1 MSPRETHELG
11 FLHCRCESLDH
22 IVARVDFQ
30 QQAGSRTKRL
40 FVVGEVCPVGGS
52 HLDQP
57 GAGPRHDGRHAKGAA
72 DLHEL
77 APGDGD
83 LASQCQAV
91 EKQHDGGCIVIHD
104 KRTFG
109 ARQALKTESDIGR
122 TASTSAACEI
132 IFQRRGTRSDPHHGL
147 DGRGRQRCASEIGM
161 KNRAGEIE
169 DPTWARLHACPAEG
183 LDEGRTSAGRPV
195 DAGMVANDVAHTFLN
210 QAPPEEILNAGHGR
224 HSQNRVHA
232 RRASG
237 GVHHRRSP
245 PEAERRHA
253 NWFGPMMQGTVAA
266 MTEHRLRPLLEP
278 RSIALV
284 GASARPDSFGY
295 ATLRNL
301 ASPHYRGRIHAVN
314 PRYDRIDD
322 IDCHPSLGDVPG
334 GVEHA
339 ILSVANA
346 RIEAALVDAV
356 EAGVRS
362 VTIFGS
368 AYLDGDT
375 DRSNLKDRLQGIARE
390 AGLLVI
396 GANCMGFVNYTAG
409 ARVTWMNVPEDGWF
423 DPGHIT
429 LISHSGTCFLTLQF
443 VDPRHRH
450 NLCVSAGQELT
461 VTAADYIDYALD
473 KESTRVIALFL
484 ETVRDPDAFR
494 AALDRAARADVPVV
508 AIKVGRTGRSA
519 ELARSHSGAL
529 AGNDAAHEAVFDHY
543 GVLRVDT
550 WNELAAASR
559 LFAHHKE
566 IAPGGLSGIMDSG
579 GARGM
584 LLDLAARMDVPFADI
599 GDGTVKTLSGLLE
612 YGLEPVNPTD
622 VWGSGRDWQDV
633 YTGSMKALADD
644 PTSAM
649 TGIFADLGDSDT
661 GGAVYLELCEK
672 IEQETEKPVFFC
684 QHWSRAMDPE
694 MTRRTAESP
703 VLVIDGT
710 ETFLTA
716 VHLAMQRR
724 DRVDDSPGDMAPVP
738 AEPVIERWR
747 QRLARTEALDEHE
760 GLTLLESFGMAAP
773 ARRMAASADECAA
786 AADAIG
792 WPVALK
798 TAARGLAHKSDVSGV
813 ILAIADEKE
822 LLRAWHDISGRLG
835 PRVLVE
841 AMAPRGVEMA
851 AGIVIDRQFG
861 PLVMIAAGGV
871 LIETHADRRF
881 ILPPAGRASARRA
894 IDQLACR
901 PLLDGVR
908 GNEAVD
914 VEALVDVVA
923 RLSVIATTL
932 GDHIAEFDIN
942 PLIVHPQGC
951 QAVDALVIQCAHP

>member
-1 MSPRETHELG
+1 
-11 FLHCRCESLDH
+11 
-22 IVARVDFQ
+22 
-30 QQAGSRTKRL
+30 
-40 FVVGEVCPVGGS
+40 
-52 HLDQP
+52 
-57 GAGPRHDGRHAKGAA
+57 
-72 DLHEL
+72 
-77 APGDGD
+77 
-83 LASQCQAV
+83 
-91 EKQHDGGCIVIHD
+91 
-104 KRTFG
+104 
-109 ARQALKTESDIGR
+109 
-122 TASTSAACEI
+122 
-132 IFQRRGTRSDPHHGL
+132 
-147 DGRGRQRCASEIGM
+147 
-161 KNRAGEIE
+161 
-169 DPTWARLHACPAEG
+169 
-183 LDEGRTSAGRPV
+183 
-195 DAGMVANDVAHTFLN
+195 
-210 QAPPEEILNAGHGR
+210 
-224 HSQNRVHA
+224 
-232 RRASG
+232 
-237 GVHHRRSP
+237 
-245 PEAERRHA
+245 
-253 NWFGPMMQGTVAA
+253 MQDTVAA

-339 ILSVANA
+339 VLSVANA
-346 RIEAALVDAV
+346 RIEAALIDAV

-362 VTIFGS
+362 ATIFGS
-368 AYLDGDT
+368 AYLEGDT
-375 DRSNLKDRLQGIARE
+375 AGSNLKDRLQGIARE

-396 GANCMGFVNYTAG
+396 GANCMGYVNYSVG

-423 DPGHIT
+423 DPGHIS
-429 LISHSGTCFLTLQF
+429 LITHSGTCFLTLQF

-450 NLCVSAGQELT
+450 NLCISAGQELT

-529 AGNDAAHEAVFDHY
+529 AGNDAAYEAVFDHY

-566 IAPGGLSGIMDSG
+566 IAPGGLAGIMDSG

-599 GDGTVKTLSGLLE
+599 GDDTVKTLAGLLE

-622 VWGSGRDWQDV
+622 VWGSGREWQDV

-644 PTSAM
+644 PASAM
-649 TGIFADLGDSDT
+649 TGIFADLGGLET
-661 GGAVYLELCEK
+661 GGSTYLELCEK
-672 IEQETEKPVFFC
+672 IERETSKPVFFC

-694 MTRRTAESP
+694 MAKRAAASP

-710 ETFLTA
+710 ETFLSA
-716 VHLAMQRR
+716 VRLAMQRR
-724 DRVDDSPGDMAPVP
+724 DRVDDAPGDMAPVP
-738 AEPVIERWR
+738 GAPVIERWC
-747 QRLARTEALDEHE
+747 QRLAGTGALDENE
-760 GLTLLESFGMAAP
+760 GLALLESFGIAAP
-773 ARRMAASADECAA
+773 ARQMASSADECTAA
-786 AADAIG
+786 AAAIG
-792 WPVALK
+792 WPVVLK
-798 TAARGLAHKSDVSGV
+798 TAASGLLHKTEASGV
-813 ILAIADEKE
+813 ILAVDNEDDVA
-822 LLRAWHDISGRLG
+822 RGWHDLAERLG

-841 AMAPRGVEMA
+841 AMAPQGMEMA
-851 AGIVIDRQFG
+851 AGIVIDEQFG
-861 PLVMIAAGGV
+861 PLVMIAAGGI

-881 ILPPAGRASARRA
+881 LLPPAGRASVRRA

-908 GNEAVD
+908 GSEAVD
-914 VEALVDVVA
+914 VDALVDTVA

-932 GDHIAEFDIN
+932 GDCLAELDIN

-951 QAVDALVIQCAHP
+951 LAVDALILPRTHP

>member
-1 MSPRETHELG
+1 M
-11 FLHCRCESLDH
+11 
-22 IVARVDFQ
+22 I
-30 QQAGSRTKRL
+30 
-40 FVVGEVCPVGGS
+40 
-52 HLDQP
+52 
-57 GAGPRHDGRHAKGAA
+57 
-72 DLHEL
+72 
-77 APGDGD
+77 
-83 LASQCQAV
+83 
-91 EKQHDGGCIVIHD
+91 
-104 KRTFG
+104 
-109 ARQALKTESDIGR
+109 
-122 TASTSAACEI
+122 
-132 IFQRRGTRSDPHHGL
+132 
-147 DGRGRQRCASEIGM
+147 
-161 KNRAGEIE
+161 
-169 DPTWARLHACPAEG
+169 
-183 LDEGRTSAGRPV
+183 
-195 DAGMVANDVAHTFLN
+195 
-210 QAPPEEILNAGHGR
+210 
-224 HSQNRVHA
+224 
-232 RRASG
+232 
-237 GVHHRRSP
+237 
-245 PEAERRHA
+245 
-253 NWFGPMMQGTVAA
+253 
-266 MTEHRLRPLLEP
+266 EHRLRPLLEP

-301 ASPHYRGRIHAVN
+301 ASPHYKGRIHAVN

-339 ILSVANA
+339 VLSVANA

-368 AYLDGDT
+368 AYLEGDT
-375 DRSNLKDRLQGIARE
+375 AGSNLKDRLQGIARE

-396 GANCMGFVNYTAG
+396 GANCMGYVNYTTG

-450 NLCVSAGQELT
+450 NLCISAGQELT

-529 AGNDAAHEAVFDHY
+529 AGNDAAYEAVFDHY

-559 LFAHHKE
+559 LLAHHKE

-599 GDGTVKTLSGLLE
+599 GDDTVETLSGLLE

-644 PTSAM
+644 PASAM
-649 TGIFADLGDSDT
+649 TGIFADLGGLET
-661 GGAVYLELCEK
+661 GGSIYLELCEK
-672 IEQETEKPVFFC
+672 IERETAKPVFFC

-694 MTRRTAESP
+694 MTRRTAASQ

-710 ETFLTA
+710 ETFLSA
-716 VHLAMQRR
+716 VRLAMQRR

-738 AEPVIERWR
+738 GEQEIERWR
-747 QRLARTEALDEHE
+747 QRLAGAGALDENE
-760 GLTLLESFGMAAP
+760 GLTLLESFGIAAP
-773 ARRMAASADECAA
+773 ARQMATSADECVAA
-786 AADAIG
+786 AAAIG
-792 WPVALK
+792 WPVVLK
-798 TAARGLAHKSDVSGV
+798 TAASGLLHKTEASGV
-813 ILAIADEKE
+813 ILAIDNEDDVVRGWRDLTE
-822 LLRAWHDISGRLG
+822 RLG

-841 AMAPRGVEMA
+841 AMAPRGMEMA
-851 AGIVIDRQFG
+851 AGIVIDEQFG

-881 ILPPAGRASARRA
+881 LLPPAGRASVRRA

-901 PLLDGVR
+901 TLLDGVR
-908 GNEAVD
+908 GSEAVD
-914 VEALVDVVA
+914 VDALVDTVA

-932 GDHIAEFDIN
+932 GGFLAELDIN

-951 QAVDALVIQCAHP
+951 LAVDALILPQAHP

>member
-1 MSPRETHELG
+1 
-11 FLHCRCESLDH
+11 
-22 IVARVDFQ
+22 
-30 QQAGSRTKRL
+30 
-40 FVVGEVCPVGGS
+40 
-52 HLDQP
+52 
-57 GAGPRHDGRHAKGAA
+57 
-72 DLHEL
+72 
-77 APGDGD
+77 
-83 LASQCQAV
+83 
-91 EKQHDGGCIVIHD
+91 
-104 KRTFG
+104 
-109 ARQALKTESDIGR
+109 
-122 TASTSAACEI
+122 
-132 IFQRRGTRSDPHHGL
+132 
-147 DGRGRQRCASEIGM
+147 
-161 KNRAGEIE
+161 
-169 DPTWARLHACPAEG
+169 
-183 LDEGRTSAGRPV
+183 
-195 DAGMVANDVAHTFLN
+195 
-210 QAPPEEILNAGHGR
+210 
-224 HSQNRVHA
+224 
-232 RRASG
+232 
-237 GVHHRRSP
+237 
-245 PEAERRHA
+245 
-253 NWFGPMMQGTVAA
+253 MQGTFAA

-295 ATLRNL
+295 DTLRNL

-334 GVEHA
+334 GIEHA
-339 ILSVANA
+339 VLSVANA

-368 AYLDGDT
+368 AYLEGDT
-375 DRSNLKDRLQGIARE
+375 AGSNLKDRLQGISRE

-396 GANCMGFVNYTAG
+396 GANCMGYVNYSVG
-409 ARVTWMNVPEDGWF
+409 ARVTWMRVPEGGWF

-450 NLCVSAGQELT
+450 NLCISAGQELT

-494 AALDRAARADVPVV
+494 AALDRAARAGVPVV
-508 AIKVGRTGRSA
+508 AIKVGRTDRSA

-529 AGNDAAHEAVFDHY
+529 AGNDAAYEAVFDHY

-550 WNELAAASR
+550 WDELAAASR

-566 IAPGGLSGIMDSG
+566 IAPGGLAGIMDSG

-599 GDGTVKTLSGLLE
+599 GEGTAKTLSGLLE

-644 PTSAM
+644 PASAM
-649 TGIFADLGDSDT
+649 TGIFADLGGLES
-661 GGAVYLELCEK
+661 GGSIYLELCEK
-672 IEQETEKPVFFC
+672 IERETAKPVFFC

-694 MTRRTAESP
+694 MTRRTAGSP

-710 ETFLTA
+710 ETFLAA
-716 VHLAMQRR
+716 VRLAMQRR
-724 DRVDDSPGDMAPVP
+724 DRVDDSPGDMAPAP
-738 AEPVIERWR
+738 GEPVIERWR
-747 QRLARTEALDEHE
+747 QRLAHAEALDENE
-760 GLTLLESFGMAAP
+760 GLALLESFGIAAP
-773 ARRMAASADECAA
+773 ARRTAASADECAA
-786 AADAIG
+786 AAAALG
-792 WPVALK
+792 WPVVLK
-798 TAARGLAHKSDVSGV
+798 TAAAGLLHKTDVAGV
-813 ILAIADEKE
+813 ILSIDNEDDAIRGWRDLAE
-822 LLRAWHDISGRLG
+822 RLG

-841 AMAPRGVEMA
+841 AMAPRGIEMA

-881 ILPPAGRASARRA
+881 LLPPSGRASVRRA

-908 GNEAVD
+908 GSEAADVD
-914 VEALVDVVA
+914 ALIDAVA

-932 GDHIAEFDIN
+932 GDRLAELDIN
-942 PLIVHPQGC
+942 PLIVHPKGC
-951 QAVDALVIQCAHP
+951 QAVDALVIPRARP

>member
-1 MSPRETHELG
+1 
-11 FLHCRCESLDH
+11 
-22 IVARVDFQ
+22 
-30 QQAGSRTKRL
+30 
-40 FVVGEVCPVGGS
+40 
-52 HLDQP
+52 
-57 GAGPRHDGRHAKGAA
+57 
-72 DLHEL
+72 
-77 APGDGD
+77 
-83 LASQCQAV
+83 
-91 EKQHDGGCIVIHD
+91 
-104 KRTFG
+104 
-109 ARQALKTESDIGR
+109 
-122 TASTSAACEI
+122 
-132 IFQRRGTRSDPHHGL
+132 
-147 DGRGRQRCASEIGM
+147 
-161 KNRAGEIE
+161 
-169 DPTWARLHACPAEG
+169 
-183 LDEGRTSAGRPV
+183 
-195 DAGMVANDVAHTFLN
+195 
-210 QAPPEEILNAGHGR
+210 
-224 HSQNRVHA
+224 
-232 RRASG
+232 
-237 GVHHRRSP
+237 
-245 PEAERRHA
+245 
-253 NWFGPMMQGTVAA
+253 MQDTVAA

-339 ILSVANA
+339 VLSVANA

-368 AYLDGDT
+368 AYLEGDT
-375 DRSNLKDRLQGIARE
+375 AGSNLKDRLQGIARE

-396 GANCMGFVNYTAG
+396 GANCMGYVNYSVG

-423 DPGHIT
+423 DPGHIS
-429 LISHSGTCFLTLQF
+429 LITHSGTCFLTLQF

-450 NLCVSAGQELT
+450 NLCISAGQELT

-529 AGNDAAHEAVFDHY
+529 AGNDAAYEAVFDHY

-566 IAPGGLSGIMDSG
+566 IAPGGLAGIMDSG

-584 LLDLAARMDVPFADI
+584 LLDLAARMGVPFADI
-599 GDGTVKTLSGLLE
+599 GDDTVKTLTGLLE

-622 VWGSGRDWQDV
+622 VWGSGREWQDV

-644 PTSAM
+644 PASAM
-649 TGIFADLGDSDT
+649 TGIFADLGGLET
-661 GGAVYLELCEK
+661 GGSVYLELCEK
-672 IEQETEKPVFFC
+672 IERETAKPVFFC
-684 QHWSRAMDPE
+684 QHWSRAMDPD
-694 MTRRTAESP
+694 MARRTAASP

-710 ETFLTA
+710 ETFLSA
-716 VHLAMQRR
+716 VRLAMQRR

-738 AEPVIERWR
+738 GEPVIERWR
-747 QRLARTEALDEHE
+747 QRLVRPETLDEDE
-760 GLTLLESFGMAAP
+760 GLTLLESFGIAAP
-773 ARRMAASADECAA
+773 ARRMTASADECVAA
-786 AADAIG
+786 AAVIG
-792 WPVALK
+792 WPVVLK
-798 TAARGLAHKSDVSGV
+798 TAASGLLHKTEASGV
-813 ILAIADEKE
+813 ILAVGNEDDVV
-822 LLRAWHDISGRLG
+822 RGWHDLAGRLG

-841 AMAPRGVEMA
+841 AMAPQGMEMA
-851 AGIVIDRQFG
+851 AGIVIDEQFG
-861 PLVMIAAGGV
+861 PLVMIAAGGI

-881 ILPPAGRASARRA
+881 LLPPAGRASVRRA
-894 IDQLACR
+894 VDQLACR

-908 GNEAVD
+908 GGEAVNVD
-914 VEALVDVVA
+914 ALIDTVA

-932 GDHIAEFDIN
+932 GDRLAELDIN

-951 QAVDALVIQCAHP
+951 LAVDALILPQAHP

>member
-1 MSPRETHELG
+1 
-11 FLHCRCESLDH
+11 
-22 IVARVDFQ
+22 
-30 QQAGSRTKRL
+30 
-40 FVVGEVCPVGGS
+40 
-52 HLDQP
+52 
-57 GAGPRHDGRHAKGAA
+57 
-72 DLHEL
+72 
-77 APGDGD
+77 
-83 LASQCQAV
+83 
-91 EKQHDGGCIVIHD
+91 
-104 KRTFG
+104 
-109 ARQALKTESDIGR
+109 
-122 TASTSAACEI
+122 
-132 IFQRRGTRSDPHHGL
+132 
-147 DGRGRQRCASEIGM
+147 
-161 KNRAGEIE
+161 
-169 DPTWARLHACPAEG
+169 
-183 LDEGRTSAGRPV
+183 
-195 DAGMVANDVAHTFLN
+195 
-210 QAPPEEILNAGHGR
+210 
-224 HSQNRVHA
+224 
-232 RRASG
+232 
-237 GVHHRRSP
+237 
-245 PEAERRHA
+245 
-253 NWFGPMMQGTVAA
+253 MQGTFAA

-322 IDCHPSLGDVPG
+322 IDCHPSLGDIPG

-339 ILSVANA
+339 VLSVANV

-368 AYLDGDT
+368 AYLEGDT
-375 DRSNLKDRLQGIARE
+375 AESNLKDRLQGIARE

-396 GANCMGFVNYTAG
+396 GANCMGYVNYSTG
-409 ARVTWMNVPEDGWF
+409 TRVTWMSVPDDGWF

-429 LISHSGTCFLTLQF
+429 LITHSGTCFLTLQF

-450 NLCVSAGQELT
+450 NLCISAGQELT

-529 AGNDAAHEAVFDHY
+529 AGNDAAYEAVFDHY

-559 LFAHHKE
+559 LLAHHKE
-566 IAPGGLSGIMDSG
+566 IAPGGLAGIMDSG

-599 GDGTVKTLSGLLE
+599 GDGTVKTLAGLLE

-622 VWGSGRDWQDV
+622 VWGSGREWQDV

-644 PTSAM
+644 PASAM
-649 TGIFADLGDSDT
+649 TGIFADLGGLET
-661 GGAVYLELCEK
+661 GGSVYLELCEK
-672 IEQETEKPVFFC
+672 IERETAKPVFFC

-694 MTRRTAESP
+694 MTRRTATSP

-710 ETFLTA
+710 ETFLAA
-716 VHLAMQRR
+716 VRLAMQRR

-738 AEPVIERWR
+738 GEPVIERWR
-747 QRLARTEALDEHE
+747 RRLAGAEALDEHE
-760 GLTLLESFGMAAP
+760 GLALLESFGIAAP

-786 AADAIG
+786 AAAAIG

-798 TAARGLAHKSDVSGV
+798 TAAAGLLHKSDVSGV
-813 ILAIADEKE
+813 ILSIDNEDDVV
-822 LLRAWHDISGRLG
+822 RGWHDLAGRLG

-851 AGIVIDRQFG
+851 AGIVIDPQFG
-861 PLVMIAAGGV
+861 PLVMIAAGGI

-881 ILPPAGRASARRA
+881 LLPPAGRASVRRA
-894 IDQLACR
+894 VDRLACR

-908 GNEAVD
+908 GSGAADVD
-914 VEALVDVVA
+914 ALVDAVA

-932 GDHIAEFDIN
+932 GDRLAELDIN
-942 PLIVHPQGC
+942 PLVVHPQGC
-951 QAVDALVIQCAHP
+951 LAVDALVIPRARP

>member
-1 MSPRETHELG
+1 
-11 FLHCRCESLDH
+11 
-22 IVARVDFQ
+22 
-30 QQAGSRTKRL
+30 
-40 FVVGEVCPVGGS
+40 
-52 HLDQP
+52 
-57 GAGPRHDGRHAKGAA
+57 
-72 DLHEL
+72 
-77 APGDGD
+77 
-83 LASQCQAV
+83 
-91 EKQHDGGCIVIHD
+91 
-104 KRTFG
+104 
-109 ARQALKTESDIGR
+109 
-122 TASTSAACEI
+122 
-132 IFQRRGTRSDPHHGL
+132 
-147 DGRGRQRCASEIGM
+147 
-161 KNRAGEIE
+161 
-169 DPTWARLHACPAEG
+169 
-183 LDEGRTSAGRPV
+183 
-195 DAGMVANDVAHTFLN
+195 
-210 QAPPEEILNAGHGR
+210 
-224 HSQNRVHA
+224 
-232 RRASG
+232 
-237 GVHHRRSP
+237 
-245 PEAERRHA
+245 
-253 NWFGPMMQGTVAA
+253 MQGTFAA

-295 ATLRNL
+295 DTLRNL

-322 IDCHPSLGDVPG
+322 IDCHPSLGDIPG

-339 ILSVANA
+339 VLSVANA

-368 AYLDGDT
+368 AYLEGDT
-375 DRSNLKDRLQGIARE
+375 AGSNLKDRLQGIARE

-396 GANCMGFVNYTAG
+396 GANCMGYVNYSVG

-450 NLCVSAGQELT
+450 NLCISAGQELT

-508 AIKVGRTGRSA
+508 AIKVGRTDRSA

-529 AGNDAAHEAVFDHY
+529 AGNDAAYEAVFDHY
-543 GVLRVDT
+543 GVLRVDS

-566 IAPGGLSGIMDSG
+566 IAPGGLAGIMDSG

-599 GDGTVKTLSGLLE
+599 GEGTVKTLSGLLE

-644 PTSAM
+644 PASAM
-649 TGIFADLGDSDT
+649 TGIFADLGGLET
-661 GGAVYLELCEK
+661 GGSIYLELCEK
-672 IEQETEKPVFFC
+672 IERETAKPVFFC

-694 MTRRTAESP
+694 MTRKTAASP

-710 ETFLTA
+710 ETFLAA
-716 VHLAMQRR
+716 VRLAMQRR

-738 AEPVIERWR
+738 EEPVIERWR
-747 QRLARTEALDEHE
+747 QRLAHAEALDENE
-760 GLTLLESFGMAAP
+760 GLALLESFGIAAP
-773 ARRMAASADECAA
+773 ARRIAASPDECAA
-786 AADAIG
+786 AAAAIG

-798 TAARGLAHKSDVSGV
+798 SAAPGLLHKTDVAGV
-813 ILAIADEKE
+813 ILSIDNEDDVVRGWRDLAE
-822 LLRAWHDISGRLG
+822 RLG

-841 AMAPRGVEMA
+841 AMAPRGIEMA

-881 ILPPAGRASARRA
+881 LLPPAGQASVRRA

-908 GNEAVD
+908 GSEAADVD
-914 VEALVDVVA
+914 ALVDGVA

-932 GDHIAEFDIN
+932 GDRLAELDIN

-951 QAVDALVIQCAHP
+951 QAVDALVIPRTRP

>member
-1 MSPRETHELG
+1 
-11 FLHCRCESLDH
+11 
-22 IVARVDFQ
+22 
-30 QQAGSRTKRL
+30 
-40 FVVGEVCPVGGS
+40 
-52 HLDQP
+52 
-57 GAGPRHDGRHAKGAA
+57 
-72 DLHEL
+72 
-77 APGDGD
+77 
-83 LASQCQAV
+83 
-91 EKQHDGGCIVIHD
+91 
-104 KRTFG
+104 
-109 ARQALKTESDIGR
+109 
-122 TASTSAACEI
+122 
-132 IFQRRGTRSDPHHGL
+132 
-147 DGRGRQRCASEIGM
+147 
-161 KNRAGEIE
+161 
-169 DPTWARLHACPAEG
+169 
-183 LDEGRTSAGRPV
+183 
-195 DAGMVANDVAHTFLN
+195 
-210 QAPPEEILNAGHGR
+210 
-224 HSQNRVHA
+224 
-232 RRASG
+232 
-237 GVHHRRSP
+237 
-245 PEAERRHA
+245 
-253 NWFGPMMQGTVAA
+253 MQGRFAA

-301 ASPHYRGRIHAVN
+301 ASPHYRGGIHAVN

-322 IDCHPSLGDVPG
+322 IDCHPSLGDIPG

-339 ILSVANA
+339 VLSVANA

-368 AYLDGDT
+368 AYLEGDT
-375 DRSNLKDRLQGIARE
+375 AGSNLKDRLEGIARE

-396 GANCMGFVNYTAG
+396 GANCMGFVNYTTG

-450 NLCVSAGQELT
+450 NLCISAGQELT

-494 AALDRAARADVPVV
+494 AALDRAARSDVPVV
-508 AIKVGRTGRSA
+508 AIKVGRTDRSA

-529 AGNDAAHEAVFDHY
+529 AGNDAAYEAVFDHY

-566 IAPGGLSGIMDSG
+566 IAPGGLAGIMDSG

-584 LLDLAARMDVPFADI
+584 LLDLAARMCVPFADI
-599 GDGTVKTLSGLLE
+599 GEGTVKTLSGLLE

-644 PTSAM
+644 PASAM
-649 TGIFADLGDSDT
+649 TGIFADLGGLET
-661 GGAVYLELCEK
+661 GGSIYLELCEK
-672 IEQETEKPVFFC
+672 IERETAKPVFFC

-694 MTRRTAESP
+694 MTRKTAASP

-710 ETFLTA
+710 ETFLAA
-716 VHLAMQRR
+716 VRLAMQRR
-724 DRVDDSPGDMAPVP
+724 DREEDSPGDMAPVP
-738 AEPVIERWR
+738 EEPVIERWR
-747 QRLARTEALDEHE
+747 QRLAGAEALDENE
-760 GLTLLESFGMAAP
+760 GLALLESFGIAAP

-786 AADAIG
+786 AAVAIG
-792 WPVALK
+792 WPVVLK
-798 TAARGLAHKSDVSGV
+798 TATAGLLHKTDVAGV
-813 ILAIADEKE
+813 ILSIDNEDDAV
-822 LLRAWHDISGRLG
+822 RAWRDLAERLG

-841 AMAPRGVEMA
+841 AMAPRGIEMA

-881 ILPPAGRASARRA
+881 LLPPSGRTSVRRA

-901 PLLDGVR
+901 PLLDGAR
-908 GNEAVD
+908 GSETTD
-914 VEALVDVVA
+914 IDALIDAVA

-932 GDHIAEFDIN
+932 GDRLAELDIN
-942 PLIVHPQGC
+942 PLIVHPRGC
-951 QAVDALVIQCAHP
+951 LAVDALVIPRTSP